1 MCQPTLKRS
10 FLNIKLQEKD
20 GDMQSCHQIDE
31 EEVLDI
37 DESVTILE
45 LRWKPKTWLKFSFLR
60 LDFEINRKI

>member
-45 LRWKPKTWLKFSFLR
+45 LRWKPNR
-60 LDFEINRKI
+60 LG

>member
-20 GDMQSCHQIDE
+20 EDMQLCHQIDE

-45 LRWKPKTWLKFSFLR
+45 LRWEPNR
-60 LDFEINRKI
+60 LG

>member
-20 GDMQSCHQIDE
+20 GDMQLCHQIDE
-31 EEVLDI
+31 EELLDI

-45 LRWKPKTWLKFSFLR
+45 LRWEPNR
-60 LDFEINRKI
+60 LD

>member
-20 GDMQSCHQIDE
+20 RDMQSGHQIDE
-31 EEVLDI
+31 EEVYGI

-45 LRWKPKTWLKFSFLR
+45 LRWKPNR
-60 LDFEINRKI
+60 LG